1 LRSEGMAIINIIN
14 EFTVNDIKKAVEFY
28 KSNFNFEIDQTDG
41 NPITWVQMKKENI
54 IIMLE
59 DYKEVCEEI
68 YKFPVKTNTS
78 NLVKFKYDND
88 KEIKQMYKDLKLK
101 DIEFFMELKQTEYG
115 TIEFGVYDLDKNM
128 IIVSN

>member
-1 LRSEGMAIINIIN
+1 MAIINIIN
-14 EFTVNDIKKAVEFY
+14 EFTVNDIKKTVEFY
-28 KSNFNFEIDQTDG
+28 KNNFNFEIDQTDG
-41 NPITWVQMKKENI
+41 NPITWVQMKRENI
-54 IIMLE
+54 IIMIE

-88 KEIKQMYKDLKLK
+88 EEIKQMYKDLKAK
-101 DIEFFMELKQTEYG
+101 NIEFFMELKQTEYG
-115 TIEFGVYDLDKNM
+115 TIEFGVFDLDKNM

>member
-1 LRSEGMAIINIIN
+1 MAIINIIN

-28 KSNFNFEIDQTDG
+28 KNNFNFEIDQTDG

-68 YKFPVKTNTS
+68 YKFPIKNNTS

-88 KEIKQMYKDLKLK
+88 EEIKQMYKDLKAK
-101 DIEFFMELKQTEYG
+101 NIEFFMELKQTEYG
-115 TIEFGVYDLDKNM
+115 TIEFGIFDLDKNM

>member
-1 LRSEGMAIINIIN
+1 MAIINIIN

-28 KSNFNFEIDQTDG
+28 KNNFNFEIDQTDG

-54 IIMLE
+54 IIMFE
-59 DYKEVCEEI
+59 DYKAVCEEI

-88 KEIKQMYKDLKLK
+88 KEIKQMYKDLKSK

>member
-1 LRSEGMAIINIIN
+1 MAIINIIN

-28 KSNFNFEIDQTDG
+28 KNNFNFEIDQTDG
-41 NPITWVQMKKENI
+41 NPITWVKMKKKNI

-88 KEIKQMYKDLKLK
+88 EEIKQIYKDLKAK
-101 DIEFFMELKQTEYG
+101 NIEFFMELKQTEYG
-115 TIEFGVYDLDKNM
+115 TIEFGIFDLDRNM